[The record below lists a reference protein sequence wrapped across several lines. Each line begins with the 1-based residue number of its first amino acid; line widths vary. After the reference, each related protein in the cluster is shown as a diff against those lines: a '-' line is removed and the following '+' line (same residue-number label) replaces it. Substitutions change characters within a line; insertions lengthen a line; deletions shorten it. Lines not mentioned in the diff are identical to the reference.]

1 MVIAITPTRDNSRVI
16 AITPTEVNAPAFG

>member
-16 AITPTEVNAPAFG
+16 AITPAEVNAPAFG